1 MIDRLMIS
9 GLILCVTAGVS
20 TAQAVPLE
28 REPRHRVVLDAGTFR
43 ILDVRIPPGDTTLF
57 HIHRLPQLLIPV
69 LVSPTDVQLADSAWA
84 GTLPSADPGWHPG
97 DVVIDSSFVQA
108 PLTHRVTNVGTQL
121 FRLILINNSHSA
133 QNEAPVTPIGSPG
146 EAGLNSSWFLQS
158 RLLIPSQSVTKLE
171 TASLPTILVQPLGG
185 HTSVS
190 VSDRPEQVLNGPGA
204 WLSLPAGA
212 RYRVRNVGS
221 QPANIVVVQIR

>member
-1 MIDRLMIS
+1 MIDRLFIS

-20 TAQAVPLE
+20 NAQAVSLE

-43 ILDVRIPPGDTTLF
+43 VLDVQIPPGDTTLF
-57 HIHRLPQLLIPV
+57 HIHRFPQLLIPV
-69 LVSPTDVQLADSAWA
+69 SVSPTDVQLADRAWA

-97 DVVIDSSFVQA
+97 DVVIDSSFVQT

-133 QNEAPVTPIGSPG
+133 QNTAPGSLLGSPG

-158 RLLIPSQSVTKLE
+158 RLIIPTQSVTKLE
-171 TASLPTILVQPLGG
+171 TASLPTILVQPVGG
-185 HTSVS
+185 RISVS
-190 VSDRPEQVLNGPGA
+190 VSDRPEQVLDGPGA
-204 WLSLPAGA
+204 WLSLPTGA
-212 RYRVRNVGS
+212 RYRVRNVGT

>member
-1 MIDRLMIS
+1 MIDRLLTS
-9 GLILCVTAGVS
+9 GLMVCGIAGVS
-20 TAQAVPLE
+20 SAQAVPLE

-43 ILDVRIPPGDTTLF
+43 IFDVQIPPGDTTLF
-57 HIHRLPQLLIPV
+57 HIHRFPQLLIPV
-69 LVSPTDVQLADSAWA
+69 SVSPTDAQLADSAWA

-121 FRLILINNSHSA
+121 FRLILINHSHSA
-133 QNEAPVTPIGSPG
+133 HNKVSGSPPGSPG
-146 EAGLNSSWFLQS
+146 EPGLHSSWFLQS
-158 RLLIPSQSVTKLE
+158 RLIIPAQSVTKWE

-190 VSDRPEQVLNGPGA
+190 VSDRPEQALEGTGA
-204 WLSLPAGA
+204 WLSLPAGV

-221 QPANIVVVQIR
+221 QPGNIVVVQIR